1 MVLVMGIKPY
11 MDNMGDYI
19 GCSIYNLFIYIIDDR
34 RQVMYFFRLIL
45 GVFLFLVLVYYLM
58 LALNLIGI
66 LTFTEKEI
74 KIKKILIPFYY
85 WFN

>member
-1 MVLVMGIKPY
+1 
-11 MDNMGDYI
+11 
-19 GCSIYNLFIYIIDDR
+19 
-34 RQVMYFFRLIL
+34 MYFFRLIL

-58 LALNLIGI
+58 LALNLFGI

-74 KIKKILIPFYY
+74 KGKKILIPFYY